1 MIDDEQSGGS
11 GRSGE
16 AGSAQSGTASCGS
29 KAGGCASPCAM
40 VNDVSKSSLHMFT
53 SSTKAIVWGLQS
65 RAVQG
70 MLDFDYVCSRQ
81 SPSVVAMVYPFV

>member
-1 MIDDEQSGGS
+1 VFVDTEQNGGS
-11 GRSGE
+11 SQVGG
-16 AGSAQSGTASCGS
+16 GTKTG
-29 KAGGCASPCAM
+29 GGCASPLA
-40 VNDVSKSSLHMFT
+40 VHNDVTSSSKYLFT
-53 SSTKAIVWGLQS
+53 SSTKAIIWGLQS